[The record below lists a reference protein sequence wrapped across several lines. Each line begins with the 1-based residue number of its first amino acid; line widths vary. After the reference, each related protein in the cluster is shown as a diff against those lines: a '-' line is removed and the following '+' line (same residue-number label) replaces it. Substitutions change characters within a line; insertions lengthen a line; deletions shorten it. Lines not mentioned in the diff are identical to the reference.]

1 MTTTHVGSVRFV
13 PRSGET
19 WRDPFEM
26 YRALRDH
33 DPVHHVA
40 DDDYWVLTRHADVF
54 RAVRDT
60 DTFSS
65 AQGLT
70 FTYDERAA
78 AGLDEV
84 SPMVFLDPPD
94 HTAFR
99 RLVAAGFTPRR
110 VSDVEPD
117 VRRFVRSRL
126 APVLESGGGDIVD
139 ALLKPLPSYVV
150 AHYLGVPEDDRD
162 RFDGWTQ
169 GIVAANA
176 QGDPLL
182 AADTVGE
189 LFVYFTDLIER
200 RRTDPGDD
208 VVSDLATMGDDT
220 GVSPMQILGFAF
232 TMVTGGNDTTT
243 GLLSGGLELLH
254 ANPDQRDALVAD
266 ASRIPDAVEELL
278 RLTSPVQ
285 GLARTTTTDVT
296 IGDRTIPEGRKVLL
310 AYGSANRDERQ
321 FGDDAASL
329 DIARQPKQTVAF
341 GYGAHHCLGAAAAR
355 LMARVALEELL
366 IACPDFAVDA
376 AAGDFAPGSFVR
388 RYESLPFTTGA

>member
-1 MTTTHVGSVRFV
+1 MTTTDVGSVRFV
-13 PRSGET
+13 PCSGET
-19 WRDPFEM
+19 WRDPFGM

-33 DPVHHVA
+33 DPVHHVV
-40 DDDYWVLTRHADVF
+40 DGDYWVLTRHADVF

-60 DTFSS
+60 ETFSS

-110 VSDVEPD
+110 VSDVEPA
-117 VRRFVRSRL
+117 VRRFVRARL
-126 APVLESGGGDIVD
+126 APVREAGGGDIVD

-176 QGDPLL
+176 LGDPLL
-182 AADTVGE
+182 AAETVGE

-208 VVSDLATMGDDT
+208 VVSDLASMGDDT

-243 GLLSGGLELLH
+243 GLLGGGLELLH
-254 ANPDQRDALVAD
+254 ANPDQRAALVD
-266 ASRIPDAVEELL
+266 DPTRIPDAVEELL

-296 IGDRTIPEGRKVLL
+296 IGDRTIPAGRKVLL

-321 FGDDAASL
+321 FGDDAAAL

-366 IACPDFAVDA
+366 AACPRFTVDA
-376 AAGDFAPGSFVR
+376 AAGEFAPGSFVR
-388 RYESLPFTTGA
+388 RFESLPFTTGA